1 MKEWKIVLS
10 DEKFVLLRQRNEKR
24 KYTVLSGLKE
34 SEKRWAVER
43 KGGLGKPKDQ
53 VSLLYWK
60 SQGDRNVIHDGV
72 RK

>member
-1 MKEWKIVLS
+1 MKEWKVVLS

-53 VSLLYWK
+53 H
-60 SQGDRNVIHDGV
+60 G
-72 RK
+72 